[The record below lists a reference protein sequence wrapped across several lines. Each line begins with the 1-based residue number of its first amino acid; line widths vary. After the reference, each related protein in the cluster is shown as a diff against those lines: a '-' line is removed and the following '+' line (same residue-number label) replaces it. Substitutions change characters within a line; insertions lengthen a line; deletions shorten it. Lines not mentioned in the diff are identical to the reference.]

1 MRISKFGMSAVIVP
15 GGLWAGVGVHVAA
28 EAVNG
33 TGTLGGRGFLA
44 LLVGAAVAT
53 LAAAVLFIS
62 HSRTTAMKEQSE
74 VIRDLT
80 DALRS
85 RTSTEAR
92 WEERMYRAAARAG
105 IDAADHNARFPRGNG
120 PVSATDTGPF
130 PSLGRFNGH

>member
-1 MRISKFGMSAVIVP
+1 MRISKFGMIAVIVP

-33 TGTLGGRGFLA
+33 AGALGGRGFLA

-53 LAAAVLFIS
+53 LAAAVLSVS
-62 HSRTTAMKEQSE
+62 HTRSTSVREQSE
-74 VIRDLT
+74 AMRELA

-85 RTSTEAR
+85 HSGTEAR

-105 IDAADHNARFPRGNG
+105 MDAADHNARFPQGNS
-120 PVSATDTGPF
+120 PIPADTGPF
-130 PSLGRFNGH
+130 PSLGPFLGN